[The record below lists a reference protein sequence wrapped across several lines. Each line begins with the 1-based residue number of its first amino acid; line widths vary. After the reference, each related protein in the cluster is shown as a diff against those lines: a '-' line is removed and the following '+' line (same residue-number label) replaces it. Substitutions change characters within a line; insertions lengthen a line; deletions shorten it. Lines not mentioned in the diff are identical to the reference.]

1 MGPVGQQ
8 QSGAGTCTGHCAAG
22 TQQCHLALGA
32 APAPPALHHGTAPSC
47 DFSLPGARHWG
58 PPALK
63 PQGIPSHQAVRGTS
77 HSTAVAQGKGKGT
90 GFSAAGTGTRG
101 CLALGRGLRC
111 FPRSVSIPSSSH
123 SHFQCSASIQQSCPS
138 FPAGQAEAAKTPK
151 PRTIPGPAS
160 APLPSLHHGNKSS
173 ASGRGP
179 WHGSTQPLAEPQLRF
194 LLALGWLFPSLP

>member
-1 MGPVGQQ
+1 MGPIGQQ
-8 QSGAGTCTGHCAAG
+8 QSGAGTCTGHCAAV
-22 TQQCHLALGA
+22 TQHWVLPQHS
-32 APAPPALHHGTAPSC
+32 APPALHHRTAPSC
-47 DFSLPGARHWG
+47 DFSLCGARRGG

-101 CLALGRGLRC
+101 CLALGRGLGC
-111 FPRSVSIPSSSH
+111 FPCSVSIPSSSH
-123 SHFQCSASIQQSCPS
+123 SHFQCSGSIQQSCPS
-138 FPAGQAEAAKTPK
+138 FSAGQAEAAKTPK
-151 PRTIPGPAS
+151 PRMIPGPAS

-173 ASGRGP
+173 ASSRGP

>member
-1 MGPVGQQ
+1 MGPMGQQ

-22 TQQCHLALGA
+22 TQHWVLPQHS
-32 APAPPALHHGTAPSC
+32 APPALHHRTAPSC
-47 DFSLPGARHWG
+47 DFLFLGPGRGG

-77 HSTAVAQGKGKGT
+77 HSTAGAQGKGKGT

-101 CLALGRGLRC
+101 CLALGRGLGC
-111 FPRSVSIPSSSH
+111 FPRSVSIPDSSH
-123 SHFQCSASIQQSCPS
+123 SHCQCSGSIQQSCPS

-151 PRTIPGPAS
+151 PRMIPGPAS

-179 WHGSTQPLAEPQLRF
+179 WHSSTQPLAEPQLRF

>member
-1 MGPVGQQ
+1 MGQQ

-22 TQQCHLALGA
+22 TQQCHPALCA
-32 APAPPALHHGTAPSC
+32 APAPPALHHRTAPSC
-47 DFSLPGARHWG
+47 DFSLPGARQG
-58 PPALK
+58 GSPALK
-63 PQGIPSHQAVRGTS
+63 PQRIPSHQAVHGTS
-77 HSTAVAQGKGKGT
+77 HSTAGAQGKGKGT

-101 CLALGRGLRC
+101 CLALGRGLGC
-111 FPRSVSIPSSSH
+111 FPRSVSIPDSSH
-123 SHFQCSASIQQSCPS
+123 SHCQCSGSIQQSCPS

-151 PRTIPGPAS
+151 PRMIPGPAS

-179 WHGSTQPLAEPQLRF
+179 WHSSTQPLAEPQLRF